1 MTTATARRAN
11 GRRTRDRE
19 AIIAPRP
26 TAYGRALLRA
36 IDRTNV
42 VGPWELGPK
51 LSDRYFK
58 R

>member
-11 GRRTRDRE
+11 GRRTRERE
-19 AIIAPRP
+19 ANAALRP
-26 TAYGRALLRA
+26 TAYGRAVLRA
-36 IDRTNV
+36 IDRLKV
-42 VGPWELGPK
+42 AGPWELGPK